1 MQCLFHFYFFKWAI
15 LDLFFV
21 YFHLFKQILQ
31 FLQQIIVKKCP
42 SNIRCWDSNPQ
53 PLKHESPPI
62 TTRPTDVTI
71 LIRRYINLLIKRIHF
86 KFLTSQVFA
95 ARTSFLTFLISVS
108 RLSKELKHFDQTQMC
123 TSCWIRSINSF
134 ITIFTLNLPHDDGEL
149 LFVSSLLC
157 SESDQLLNRKGKK
170 DFLSNVLVLIFSL
183 PNVTWSQCQCYAE
196 VKNSNELKLDTWLAT
211 SNQTTLFQH
220 SVILV
225 A

>member
-21 YFHLFKQILQ
+21 YFHLFKQISQ

-95 ARTSFLTFLISVS
+95 ARTSFLTFLISLS

-157 SESDQLLNRKGKK
+157 SESDQLLKQKRKKGL
-170 DFLSNVLVLIFSL
+170 FEQRFGTYFFS
-183 PNVTWSQCQCYAE
+183 TQCNLEPMSMLCRSKELQW
-196 VKNSNELKLDTWLAT
+196 VKTRHMTCNIQSDYFISA
-211 SNQTTLFQH
+211 
-220 SVILV
+220 
-225 A
+225 